1 MGTEKT
7 KEKIRIAIDGPSGAG
22 KSTIAK
28 AVASAL
34 GIDYIDTGAM
44 YRAVGY
50 KMLTLGIRPEQEQ
63 QVQEML
69 AHTDIDFSAG
79 NIVLDGVVIN
89 DKIRTPEV
97 SQMASGASALP
108 MVRGKLVEL
117 QKKMASD
124 KSVIMDGRD
133 IGTNVIRDAEC
144 KFFLTASAEE
154 RAKRRYQ
161 ELCEKGEDV
170 SFDQVLRDIKQRD
183 KNDSTRELNPLRQA
197 EDAILLDTTEMGIDD
212 VVSEIL
218 REVAEKWQS

>member
-1 MGTEKT
+1 
-7 KEKIRIAIDGPSGAG
+7 
-22 KSTIAK
+22 
-28 AVASAL
+28 
-34 GIDYIDTGAM
+34 
-44 YRAVGY
+44 
-50 KMLTLGIRPEQEQ
+50 
-63 QVQEML
+63 
-69 AHTDIDFSAG
+69 
-79 NIVLDGVVIN
+79 
-89 DKIRTPEV
+89 
-97 SQMASGASALP
+97 MASGASALP